1 MHKDKRFYN
10 VFTDVNGPSKFLV
23 KYYSIFL
30 MLLILTLNEIV
41 LKNICIFIFTILR
54 NVMDHRILKQI
65 GQNSATLNHIRF
77 LRLICL
83 KNFFFI
89 LLAKRVFFSSCF
101 FSFYIASTSANWR
114 QTNIWR
120 WVLLQLS
127 KIYTMENREFWLN
140 SNLEEKFQKKI
151 LPFRKSYSHTIFEL
165 FFSDLY
171 SDELEEDTIGS
182 NG

>member
-1 MHKDKRFYN
+1 MVYKISAVFITFFKTLFFKAMHKDKRFYN

-30 MLLILTLNEIV
+30 VLLILTQNEIV

-77 LRLICL
+77 LRLISL

-101 FSFYIASTSANWR
+101 FFI
-114 QTNIWR
+114 
-120 WVLLQLS
+120 
-127 KIYTMENREFWLN
+127 
-140 SNLEEKFQKKI
+140 
-151 LPFRKSYSHTIFEL
+151 
-165 FFSDLY
+165 LY
-171 SDELEEDTIGS
+171 SLHLS
-182 NG
+182 

>member
-1 MHKDKRFYN
+1 MVYKISAVFIAFFKTLFFKAMHKDKRFYN

-23 KYYSIFL
+23 KYCSIFL

-77 LRLICL
+77 LRLISL

-89 LLAKRVFFSSCF
+89 LLAERAFFSSCF
-101 FSFYIASTSANWR
+101 FFI
-114 QTNIWR
+114 
-120 WVLLQLS
+120 
-127 KIYTMENREFWLN
+127 
-140 SNLEEKFQKKI
+140 
-151 LPFRKSYSHTIFEL
+151 
-165 FFSDLY
+165 LY
-171 SDELEEDTIGS
+171 SLHL
-182 NG
+182 N

>member
-1 MHKDKRFYN
+1 MVYKISAVFIAFFKTLFFKAMHKDKRFYN

-30 MLLILTLNEIV
+30 VLLILTLKLTLNEIV
-41 LKNICIFIFTILR
+41 LKNICIFIFTIFR

-77 LRLICL
+77 LRLISL

-101 FSFYIASTSANWR
+101 FFSFYIASTSAN
-114 QTNIWR
+114 
-120 WVLLQLS
+120 
-127 KIYTMENREFWLN
+127 
-140 SNLEEKFQKKI
+140 
-151 LPFRKSYSHTIFEL
+151 
-165 FFSDLY
+165 
-171 SDELEEDTIGS
+171 
-182 NG
+182 